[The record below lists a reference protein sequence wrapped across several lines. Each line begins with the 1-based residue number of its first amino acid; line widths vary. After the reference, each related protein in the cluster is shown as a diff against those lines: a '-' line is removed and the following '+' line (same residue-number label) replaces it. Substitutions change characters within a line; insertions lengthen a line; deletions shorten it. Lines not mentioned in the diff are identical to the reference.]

1 MNKISKI
8 IFLAVVC
15 LLLTSGQLYFG
26 SSDNLSEQSQEE
38 YLPVV
43 NELPD
48 LFLSKDGSRVTTIG
62 QWKSHREELIE
73 KLLKYEYGHLAQSS
87 PVHVINE
94 SADSII
100 RDGNDIIRKKV
111 VNLKTGPGGE
121 ISFTLNLFVP
131 DKSEGPFPVIIDG
144 DLCWGSL
151 LKRLKPEGL
160 ISLVK
165 RGYIIVEFDRTIFA
179 ADRNTRD
186 KGVFPLYPNYDWGAL
201 AAWAWGFHRTID
213 YLLTQSAINK
223 DKICVTGWSRGG
235 KACLLAGALDER
247 IALVAPNCSG
257 TCGSG
262 PLRYVDTGGEKIDNI
277 ATTFPYWFNPTF
289 RKFTGKAVETLPFD
303 QHTLIALV
311 APRAYLCTN
320 GLKDA
325 WANPKGTAQAHLA
338 AKEAFK
344 ALGVENKIGI
354 FYTNSGHDHNIDKWI
369 ALLDF
374 ADLTFYGK
382 KTSYDYNKIPFN
394 DLPKAYSWTSS
405 VLSIN

>member
-1 MNKISKI
+1 MNTSKVA
-8 IFLAVVC
+8 FLAIVC
-15 LLLTSGQLYFG
+15 LLLTSGKLHFG
-26 SSDNLSEQSQEE
+26 SSVNLSGQSQEE

-48 LFLSKDGSRVTTIG
+48 IFLRNDGSRVTTVG

-100 RDGNDIIRKKV
+100 RDGTDIIKKRV

-131 DKSEGPFPVIIDG
+131 DKSEGPFPAIIDG

-186 KGVFPLYPNYDWGAL
+186 EGVFPLYPNYDWGAL

-213 YLLTQSAINK
+213 YLLTQSEINK

-235 KACLLAGALDER
+235 KACLLAVHLMRELPWSHPTVPVHAV
-247 IALVAPNCSG
+247 LVHCVMSTPVVKKLIILPSHSL
-257 TCGSG
+257 TGSI
-262 PLRYVDTGGEKIDNI
+262 PLFESLLEK
-277 ATTFPYWFNPTF
+277 
-289 RKFTGKAVETLPFD
+289 RSKHCL
-303 QHTLIALV
+303 LI
-311 APRAYLCTN
+311 
-320 GLKDA
+320 
-325 WANPKGTAQAHLA
+325 
-338 AKEAFK
+338 
-344 ALGVENKIGI
+344 
-354 FYTNSGHDHNIDKWI
+354 
-369 ALLDF
+369 
-374 ADLTFYGK
+374 
-382 KTSYDYNKIPFN
+382 
-394 DLPKAYSWTSS
+394 
-405 VLSIN
+405 SIV